1 MVHLEIKPSW
11 ASLTTMFLFLLSK
24 ALPDSALFTCEVLCL
39 PKSFP
44 IPEMTSLLCHLKIP
58 KPCLLCWPPSCTTSS
73 QRGSPELT
81 SFMAF
86 LIPCPDQWR
95 DPPMKEEDWWHFTIL
110 KILLHTYTQKQL
122 VHSGLQPS
130 LSPVAAIISH
140 SFAKCMVQQ
149 APVLHG
155 GSKYKGWCGGKFS

>member
-11 ASLTTMFLFLLSK
+11 ATLTTMFLLLLSK
-24 ALPDSALFTCEVLCL
+24 ALPDSPLFTCEVLSL

-44 IPEMTSLLCHLKIP
+44 IPEITSLLCHLKIP
-58 KPCLLCWPPSCTTSS
+58 KPCLLCCPPSCTTSS

-110 KILLHTYTQKQL
+110 KILPTYLYTETACAQWIAAFPLSCGSNYFPQL
-122 VHSGLQPS
+122 CKVHGTASSHPS
-130 LSPVAAIISH
+130 WWL
-140 SFAKCMVQQ
+140 
-149 APVLHG
+149 
-155 GSKYKGWCGGKFS
+155 